1 MDFPHLDDLFYYKNQ
16 KNRNNIINIG
26 KMSSGRF
33 KFDQKNKMKINK
45 YNVMSVDKN
54 QKNIYSALQI

>member
-16 KNRNNIINIG
+16 KNRNNKNKNG

-33 KFDQKNKMKINK
+33 KFDQKNKMKNNK
-45 YNVMSVDKN
+45 YNVMCVDKN
-54 QKNIYSALQI
+54 

>member
-1 MDFPHLDDLFYYKNQ
+1 MDFPHLDDFFYYKNQ
-16 KNRNNIINIG
+16 KNRNNKNKNG
-26 KMSSGRF
+26 KMRSGRF

-54 QKNIYSALQI
+54 YENIYSALQI

>member
-1 MDFPHLDDLFYYKNQ
+1 MDFPHLDEFFYYKNQ
-16 KNRNNIINIG
+16 KNRNNKNKNG

-33 KFDQKNKMKINK
+33 KYDQKNKMKINK

-54 QKNIYSALQI
+54 YENIYSALQI

>member
-1 MDFPHLDDLFYYKNQ
+1 
-16 KNRNNIINIG
+16 
-26 KMSSGRF
+26 MSSGRF
-33 KFDQKNKMKINK
+33 KYDQKNKMKINK